1 MFAASVLRRF
11 SAVKQPKT
19 GAEIKAILT
28 EKPLAV
34 GWFSASWCGPC
45 KAVQKQV
52 EKMAD
57 DFKEQGVS
65 VVKIDVDDH
74 QDVAAEFNVT
84 SVPTFFFL
92 KNGKTV
98 DTVVGAS
105 ADRVKLAIEKAVAS
119 QSK

>member
-1 MFAASVLRRF
+1 MFALSILRRV

-19 GAEIKAILT
+19 SAEINRILK
-28 EKPLAV
+28 ENPLAV

-45 KAVQKQV
+45 KSVQKNI
-52 EKMAD
+52 EKMAE
-57 DFKEQGVS
+57 DFKDQGVS

-74 QDVAAEFNVT
+74 HDVAAEFNVT

-92 KNGKTV
+92 KNGQMV

-105 ADRVKLAIEKAVAS
+105 AESVQAAIEKNLP
-119 QSK
+119 Q

>member
-1 MFAASVLRRF
+1 MFAVSVLRRF

-19 GAEIKAILT
+19 SAEIKAILT
-28 EKPLAV
+28 ENPLAV

-45 KAVQKQV
+45 KAVQKHI
-52 EKMAD
+52 EKMAE
-57 DFKEQGVS
+57 DFKDKGVS

-92 KNGKTV
+92 KNGKNI
-98 DTVVGAS
+98 DSVVGAS
-105 ADRVKLAIEKAVAS
+105 AERVKAALDKAT
-119 QSK
+119 K